1 MSIIAPSLP
10 GLWPE
15 PERPPGGPS
24 ALELFEQVARR
35 RVELFVVGDP
45 RPMGSKTAFVIP
57 GTNRA
62 VMTDGSSAKPAVKRL
77 KAWKAS
83 VCDEALRVAQEGTF
97 DGGLRVHI
105 TFALLRP
112 AGHLSKKTGAPTP
125 SAPRWPEVKPDVDK
139 LARQVLD
146 CLTQGGLIRDDSR
159 VVELVARKVYAEPG
173 KPTGA
178 LIVVEEMA

>member
-1 MSIIAPSLP
+1 MSTAPSLP
-10 GLWPE
+10 GLFGIDVE
-15 PERPPGGPS
+15 GQAGPPAVPVPR
-24 ALELFEQVARR
+24 ALRR
-35 RVELFVVGDP
+35 CEVFVVGDP

-62 VMTDGSSAKPAVKRL
+62 IMSDGSNSNPGVKRL

-83 VCDEALRVAQEGTF
+83 VCDEALRLAQEGTF
-97 DGGLRVHI
+97 DGGLQVTL
-105 TFALLRP
+105 TFVLTRP
-112 AGHLSKKTGAPTP
+112 SGHLGKAGSVRP
-125 SAPRWPEVKPDVDK
+125 SAPRSPCVKPDVDK

-178 LIVVEEMA
+178 LIVVEELG